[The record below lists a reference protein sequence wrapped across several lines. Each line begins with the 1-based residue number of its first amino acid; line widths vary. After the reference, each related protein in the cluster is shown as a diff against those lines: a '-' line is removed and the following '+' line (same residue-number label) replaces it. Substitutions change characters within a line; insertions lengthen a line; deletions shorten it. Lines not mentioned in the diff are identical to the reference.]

1 MWRFVTMEKIIQLQ
15 NLVRKL
21 KAENKQRAIDMNSDN
36 ISDYSHTVNA
46 HTYNNTLE
54 IIKQI
59 EGIIGTVNY

>member
-1 MWRFVTMEKIIQLQ
+1 MEKIIQLQ

-21 KAENKQRAIDMNSDN
+21 KAENEQRAIDMNGGN
-36 ISDYSHTVNA
+36 ISDYSHTVKV

-59 EGIIGTVNY
+59 EGIIGTVNN